1 MNPQASEDVDQL
13 RKENDLLAAEAQVV
27 RARASGHRQ
36 EVEDLEAEL
45 AEARRQN
52 KELERARRDL
62 VRLLQRLGSRPH
74 GWLIR
79 RVRAFRRLEERWLGD
94 E

>member
-1 MNPQASEDVDQL
+1 MKPHTSEDVHQL

-62 VRLLQRLGSRPH
+62 TRLLQRLGRRPH
-74 GWLIR
+74 GWLLR
-79 RVRAFRRLEERWLGD
+79 RLRAFRRLEERWLRD
-94 E
+94 D